1 MDFKETVIKIVPK
14 LNYQAE
20 LKQIKELNI
29 ASYSGFSKTKL
40 IYVTLSNS
48 KDILIYDLTSCN
60 SRKSYYEYLKTI
72 RSNSS

>member
-14 LNYQAE
+14 VNYQAE
-20 LKQIKELNI
+20 LKQIKKLNI

-48 KDILIYDLTSCN
+48 KEILIYDLTSCR
-60 SRKSYYEYLKTI
+60 SMTSYYEYLKTI
-72 RSNSS
+72 SSNSS

>member
-14 LNYQAE
+14 VNYQAE

-40 IYVTLSNS
+40 I
-48 KDILIYDLTSCN
+48 
-60 SRKSYYEYLKTI
+60 
-72 RSNSS
+72 